1 MNEELILA
9 LNSLQDDRVL
19 FILCS
24 VLIFSDVLT
33 GYIKAFKFRKLN
45 SSVSRD
51 GYIKKVGWIV
61 ALGIVI
67 ALDYL
72 LHIHIFIAGTALVCI
87 ATEGVSIYENLG
99 EIGVK
104 LPFSKYFQ
112 KLKESDSNGNEDIK

>member
-1 MNEELILA
+1 MNDELVMA

-19 FILCS
+19 FIVCS
-24 VLIFSDVLT
+24 CLIFFDVLT

-61 ALGIVI
+61 SLTIGIC
-67 ALDYL
+67 LDYL
-72 LHIHIFIAGTALVCI
+72 LHIHIFIAGTALVCV

-99 EIGVK
+99 EIGIK
-104 LPFSKYFQ
+104 LPFAKYFQ
-112 KLKESDSNGNEDIK
+112 KLKEDDSNGNEDI

>member
-1 MNEELILA
+1 MNDELVLA

-19 FILCS
+19 FIMCS
-24 VLIFSDVLT
+24 CLIFFDVLT

-61 ALGIVI
+61 SLAIGIC
-67 ALDYL
+67 LDYL
-72 LHIHIFIAGTALVCI
+72 LHIHIFIAGTALVCV

-99 EIGVK
+99 EIGIK
-104 LPFSKYFQ
+104 LPFAKYFQ
-112 KLKESDSNGNEDIK
+112 KLKEDDSHGNEDI

>member
-1 MNEELILA
+1 MNEELIMA

-24 VLIFSDVLT
+24 ALIFFDVLT

-61 ALGIVI
+61 SLIIGI

-72 LHIHIFIAGTALVCI
+72 LHIHIFIAGTALVCV

-104 LPFSKYFQ
+104 LPFNKYFE
-112 KLKESDSNGNEDIK
+112 KVKDGVDNGN